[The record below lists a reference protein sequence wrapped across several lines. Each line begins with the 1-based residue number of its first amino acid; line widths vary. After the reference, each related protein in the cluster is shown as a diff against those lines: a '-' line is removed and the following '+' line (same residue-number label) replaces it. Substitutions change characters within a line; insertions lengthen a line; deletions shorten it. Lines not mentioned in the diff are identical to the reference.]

1 MIELA
6 VDVDVDVDGGVV
18 VAVVEF
24 VPAIAPPPFFTTS
37 ERGLLKRLNML

>member
-6 VDVDVDVDGGVV
+6 VDVDVDGDGV
-18 VAVVEF
+18 VAVVD
-24 VPAIAPPPFFTTS
+24 VPPPFFTTS